1 MCVSDDPSQE
11 GSDPDLVYVWC
22 DYFSIPQANRHNQKA
37 AIDSIP
43 QYASN
48 ATSFLA
54 CAPDTCAARAHTPVT
69 KAISSCVASP
79 LRASARVHTS
89 ATRMLQHWPRLITP
103 PFLLFTSWNRAATTS
118 I

>member
-48 ATSFLA
+48 ATFFLA
-54 CAPDTCAARAHTPVT
+54 CAPDTCAAPPCSSGLAVACACVKSFHAH
-69 KAISSCVASP
+69 SQW
-79 LRASARVHTS
+79 
-89 ATRMLQHWPRLITP
+89 LQLHGPIDLITP
-103 PFLLFTSWNRAATTS
+103 LFLLFTSWNRAATTS